1 MRTGGET
8 LNRKVVKLALPM
20 SLEGLLTASSDFAD
34 TLMVSSL
41 GEASVSAVGLGTQ
54 LFFIQSMTI
63 YGFVGGAS
71 TYMAQ
76 FYGSGNLSG
85 IRKTLSV
92 AVSTLFLISLALFLL
107 VLSVPES
114 FLRIFTDID
123 QVARLGADY
132 MICRSPCLLL
142 SSVSLPL
149 VMALKSMQ
157 QVRLPVFA
165 SITAVL
171 TNVTLNYALIFGKW
185 GLPAM
190 GVEGAALATTVSQAV
205 NVLILFSGMVLCHSP
220 LLQEKR
226 DYISLNP
233 KLILEVF
240 KNAVP
245 TTINEMMW
253 SGGMSAYNAVYGR
266 ISILASAAAQAAD
279 IVSHIFTKTIYSV
292 GDASLILI
300 GELLGRGAREE
311 ARRCAAR
318 LLKLNVLLGI
328 AAGGL
333 LIAVAYPVAGLFG
346 FEETSFRYL
355 VILLCIYGIFMPL
368 KVYNI
373 TLITGILRAGGDVRF
388 AMVTEVSAI
397 WLVSVPLVFLGGLV
411 LELPV
416 YVAVL
421 FAQAE
426 DLVKCV
432 ILTRRFRSGKWA
444 NNKVEGMNV

>member
-1 MRTGGET
+1 
-8 LNRKVVKLALPM
+8 
-20 SLEGLLTASSDFAD
+20 
-34 TLMVSSL
+34 
-41 GEASVSAVGLGTQ
+41 
-54 LFFIQSMTI
+54 
-63 YGFVGGAS
+63 
-71 TYMAQ
+71 
-76 FYGSGNLSG
+76 
-85 IRKTLSV
+85 
-92 AVSTLFLISLALFLL
+92 
-107 VLSVPES
+107 
-114 FLRIFTDID
+114 
-123 QVARLGADY
+123 
-132 MICRSPCLLL
+132 
-142 SSVSLPL
+142 
-149 VMALKSMQ
+149 
-157 QVRLPVFA
+157 
-165 SITAVL
+165 
-171 TNVTLNYALIFGKW
+171 
-185 GLPAM
+185 
-190 GVEGAALATTVSQAV
+190 
-205 NVLILFSGMVLCHSP
+205 
-220 LLQEKR
+220 
-226 DYISLNP
+226 
-233 KLILEVF
+233 
-240 KNAVP
+240 
-245 TTINEMMW
+245 
-253 SGGMSAYNAVYGR
+253 MSAYNAVYGR